1 MASIM
6 KKYLTLMI
14 KEETGMGKIFLT
26 SDLHFGHDRE
36 FIWGPRGFRSIEEHD
51 EAIIANWNSVVDPD
65 DDVFVLG
72 DLMLGNNKHGVECVE
87 RLNGTIH
94 LIRGNHDTD
103 TRWYEIY
110 PNIANVYLYGCADI
124 IHYRKYHFYLS
135 HFPTLTGNLEKES
148 LHQCTLNLFGH
159 THSKDQFFEDR
170 PYMYNVA
177 LDANHNTPVLLD
189 DIIEKMKQKVEEC
202 KNYL

>member
-1 MASIM
+1 M
-6 KKYLTLMI
+6 
-14 KEETGMGKIFLT
+14 
-26 SDLHFGHDRE
+26 
-36 FIWGPRGFRSIEEHD
+36 
-51 EAIIANWNSVVDPD
+51 
-65 DDVFVLG
+65 LG
-72 DLMLGNNKHGVECVE
+72 DNEHGKKCVE
-87 RLNGTIH
+87 RLNGRIH
-94 LIRGNHDTD
+94 LVRGNHDTD
-103 TRWYEIY
+103 VRWYNIY
-110 PNIANVYLYGCADI
+110 PYLFNVVEQCGWAAGLN
-124 IHYRKYHFYLS
+124 YRKYHFYLS

-148 LHQCTLNLFGH
+148 LHQCTLNLFRH